1 MAEVTSFRERTG
13 GRWAFSLPVWILVI
27 TACALMT
34 ILTSNPAFQSQ
45 PGSARLLVM
54 IVIGT
59 VLMGMVFLG
68 IRWFRRPDHLLSI
81 HLVIALSALIGLT
94 RGISNLW
101 LLGGIDRHQF
111 ASTVEQLIAPVL
123 FAIVVIP
130 VLNALV
136 EGVQQHRAERD
147 ALVTRLIELRERQL
161 RQELLSETITEALL
175 ANVLTATDE
184 ARLRVSERPAV
195 SSQAERQRLA
205 DLLRATATG
214 SVRALS
220 HTLHQRAVM
229 TAMPTTGFVSI
240 VRNTLNQRPLWP
252 WQTSLVLA
260 VLTFA
265 SSLTTLTN
273 LGELAFGIVVVVAL
287 GAAVVQFALTWPT
300 LAVFLSLSRRGFL
313 PPVMAIIGATVL
325 AVALGLGR
333 TAVMLNVFTGGF
345 PTGLIVAQAAIATS
359 VVLSVNLALA
369 SQRGQEEILL
379 TLHNSIDE
387 SEVDE
392 IARSRELARTSR
404 SLAQY
409 VHGTLQSRLLAAAL
423 AIEHAERDGTSGS
436 FDAAIEQAVDALSLS
451 SALAPPSRDLAPAVQ
466 ETVDLWSGFAAF
478 TITLDAFE
486 PPLASSVVEDICLI
500 AEEGIANAMRHGRA
514 NAIDVAVINHDEACV
529 RVVVTDN
536 GIGPQHGDRGFGSA
550 LFDLSGTNT
559 WSLTRRLDAAGTL
572 LSVRV
577 ARHALTLAPAPD

>member
-1 MAEVTSFRERTG
+1 MAEATSFRQRTG
-13 GRWAFSLPVWILVI
+13 GRWAFSLPVWILAA
-27 TACALMT
+27 TASALIT
-34 ILTSNPAFQSQ
+34 ILTSNPTFQSQ
-45 PGSARLLVM
+45 AGGARTLV
-54 IVIGT
+54 VTAIGT
-59 VLMGMVFLG
+59 VLMGIVFLG
-68 IRWFRRPDHLLSI
+68 IRWLRRPDHLLSF
-81 HLVIALSALIGLT
+81 HVVIALSALTGLV
-94 RGISNLW
+94 RGLSTAW
-101 LLGGIDRHQF
+101 LLGSIDVYQF
-111 ASTVEQLIAPVL
+111 ASVAQYVIAPIL
-123 FAIVVIP
+123 FAVVGIP

-147 ALVTRLIELRERQL
+147 ALVRRLIELRERQL

-195 SSQAERQRLA
+195 SSQVDRQRLA

-214 SVRALS
+214 SVRSLS

-229 TAMPTTGFVSI
+229 TAIPTTGFVST

-265 SSLTTLTN
+265 TSMTALAN
-273 LGELAFGIVVVVAL
+273 LGDLAFGIVLVVAL
-287 GAAVVQFALTWPT
+287 GAAIIQFAITWTT

-313 PPVMAIIGATVL
+313 PPLMAIIGATVL
-325 AVALGLGR
+325 AVALGLAR
-333 TAVMLNVFTGGF
+333 TVAMLNVFTDGF
-345 PTGLIVAQAAIATS
+345 PTGLIVAQAVIATLA
-359 VVLSVNLALA
+359 VLSVNLALA
-369 SQRGQEEILL
+369 SQRGQTEILL
-379 TLHNSIDE
+379 ALRHSIDE
-387 SEVDE
+387 SQVDE

-423 AIEHAERDGTSGS
+423 AIEHAERDGTPGS

-451 SALAPPSRDLAPAVQ
+451 NALAPPSRDLAPAVQ

-478 TITLDAFE
+478 SITLDAFE

-514 NAIDVAVINHDEACV
+514 NAIDIAVINHDEACV

-550 LFDLSGTNT
+550 LFDLSGANT

-577 ARHALTLAPAPD
+577 ARHAVTLAPAPD

>member
-1 MAEVTSFRERTG
+1 MAEATSFRERTG
-13 GRWAFSLPVWILVI
+13 GRWAFSLPVWVLAA
-27 TACALMT
+27 TASALMT
-34 ILTSNPAFQSQ
+34 ILASNPTFWPQEGGTRVLAVT
-45 PGSARLLVM
+45 A
-54 IVIGT
+54 IGT
-59 VLMGMVFLG
+59 VLMGIVFLG
-68 IRWFRRPDHLLSI
+68 IRWLRRPGRLLSI
-81 HLVIALSALIGLT
+81 QAVIALSALIGLV
-94 RGISNLW
+94 RGLSSAW
-101 LLGGIDRHQF
+101 LLDHIDVNQF
-111 ASTVEQLIAPVL
+111 ASTVAQLIAPVL
-123 FAIVVIP
+123 FAIVGIP
-130 VLNALV
+130 IFNALV

-184 ARLRVSERPAV
+184 ARQRVSDSPAA

-205 DLLRATATG
+205 DLLRTTATG
-214 SVRALS
+214 SVRSLS
-220 HTLHQRAVM
+220 HTLHQRAIM
-229 TAMPTTGFVSI
+229 TAIPTTGFVAT
-240 VRNTLNQRPLWP
+240 VRSTLKQRPLWP
-252 WQTSLVLA
+252 WQTALVLA

-265 SSLTTLTN
+265 SSLNTLAS
-273 LGELAFGIVVVVAL
+273 LSELAFGIVVVVAL
-287 GAAVVQFALTWPT
+287 GAAIVQFAITWT
-300 LAVFLSLSRRGFL
+300 VLAVFLSLSQRGFL

-325 AVALGLGR
+325 AVALGLAR
-333 TAVMLNVFTGGF
+333 AVAMLSIFTDGF
-345 PTGLIVAQAAIATS
+345 PTGLIIAQAVIATLAI
-359 VVLSVNLALA
+359 LSVNLALA
-369 SQRGQEEILL
+369 SQRGQEEIML
-379 TLHNSIDE
+379 TLRHSIDE

-451 SALAPPSRDLAPAVQ
+451 NALAPPSRDLAPAVQ
-466 ETVDLWSGFAAF
+466 ETVDLWSGFATF
-478 TITLDAFE
+478 TITLDPFE
-486 PPLASSVVEDICLI
+486 PPLAPSVVEDICLV

-514 NAIDVAVINHDEACV
+514 NAIGITVINHDETHV

-536 GIGPQHGDRGFGSA
+536 GIGPQNGDHGFGSA

-559 WSLTRRLDAAGTL
+559 WSLTRRLDATGTL

-577 ARHALTLAPAPD
+577 ARHAVTLAPAPD

>member
-1 MAEVTSFRERTG
+1 MAEATSFRERTG
-13 GRWAFSLPVWILVI
+13 GRWAFSLPVWILAV
-27 TACALMT
+27 TASALIT
-34 ILTSNPAFQSQ
+34 ILTSNPTFQSQ
-45 PGSARLLVM
+45 AGGIRTLV
-54 IVIGT
+54 VTAVGT
-59 VLMGMVFLG
+59 ALMGIMFLG
-68 IRWFRRPDHLLSI
+68 IRWFRRSDRLLSI
-81 HLVIALSALIGLT
+81 HVVIALSALIGLV
-94 RGISNLW
+94 RGFSTAW
-101 LLGGIDRHQF
+101 LLGQVDMHQF
-111 ASTVEQLIAPVL
+111 ASVTQHLIAPVL
-123 FAIVVIP
+123 FAIVGIP
-130 VLNALV
+130 VFNALV

-205 DLLRATATG
+205 DLLRSTATG
-214 SVRALS
+214 SVRSLS
-220 HTLHQRAVM
+220 HALHERAVM
-229 TAMPTTGFVSI
+229 TALPTTGFASS

-252 WQTSLVLA
+252 WQTSLAVS

-265 SSLTTLTN
+265 SSVTALAN
-273 LGELAFGIVVVVAL
+273 LSELAFGTVVMVAL
-287 GAAVVQFALTWPT
+287 GAAIVQFAITWATLT
-300 LAVFLSLSRRGFL
+300 VFLSLSQRGFL
-313 PPVMAIIGATVL
+313 PPVMAIVGATVL

-333 TAVMLNVFTGGF
+333 TTVMLNVFSSGA
-345 PTGLIVAQAAIATS
+345 PTGLIVTQAAIATLAI
-359 VVLSVNLALA
+359 LSVNLALA

-379 TLHNSIDE
+379 TLHHSIDE

-423 AIEHAERDGTSGS
+423 AIEHAERDGTPGS

-451 SALAPPSRDLAPAVQ
+451 NALAPPSRELAVAVK
-466 ETVDLWSGFAAF
+466 ETVELWSGFAAF

-514 NAIDVAVINHDEACV
+514 NAIGISVINHDEECA

-550 LFDLSGTNT
+550 LFDLSGANT
-559 WSLTRRLDAAGTL
+559 WSLTRRLDSAGTL

>member
-1 MAEVTSFRERTG
+1 MAEATSFRERTG
-13 GRWAFSLPVWILVI
+13 GRWAFSLPVWILAV
-27 TACALMT
+27 TASALIT
-34 ILTSNPAFQSQ
+34 ILTSNPTFQSQ
-45 PGSARLLVM
+45 AGGARTLV
-54 IVIGT
+54 VTAIGT
-59 VLMGMVFLG
+59 VLMGIMFLG
-68 IRWFRRPDHLLSI
+68 IRWLRRPGHLLSI
-81 HLVIALSALIGLT
+81 QVVIALSALIGLV
-94 RGISNLW
+94 RGLSTAW
-101 LLGGIDRHQF
+101 LLGSIDVHQF
-111 ASTVEQLIAPVL
+111 ASVAQHVIAPIL
-123 FAIVVIP
+123 FAIVGIP

-147 ALVTRLIELRERQL
+147 ALVRRLIELRERQL

-214 SVRALS
+214 SVRSLS

-229 TAMPTTGFVSI
+229 TAIPTTGFVST

-252 WQTSLVLA
+252 WQTSLVVA

-265 SSLTTLTN
+265 SSVTALAN
-273 LGELAFGIVVVVAL
+273 LSELAFGTVVVVAL
-287 GAAVVQFALTWPT
+287 GAALVQFAVTWAT
-300 LAVFLSLSRRGFL
+300 LAVFLSLSQRSFL
-313 PPVMAIIGATVL
+313 PPVVAIVGATVI
-325 AVALGLGR
+325 AVALGLAR
-333 TAVMLNVFTGGF
+333 TVVMLSVFAGGF
-345 PTGLIVAQAAIATS
+345 PTGLIVAQAVIATLAI
-359 VVLSVNLALA
+359 LSVNLALA
-369 SQRGQEEILL
+369 SQRGQEEIML
-379 TLHNSIDE
+379 TLRHSIDE

-451 SALAPPSRDLAPAVQ
+451 NALAPPSRDLAPAVQ

-478 TITLDAFE
+478 TITLDTFE

-514 NAIDVAVINHDEACV
+514 NAIDIAVINHDEACV

-550 LFDLSGTNT
+550 LFDLSGANT

-577 ARHALTLAPAPD
+577 ARHAVTLAPAPG